1 MKKVLLI
8 LLVLLL
14 QGCQEK
20 IEYSYPDFDSYD
32 MSGYNLETDNFYKIS
47 ISQFLDMVDEK
58 KTFICYFGYES
69 CPWCN
74 DLLPILDEVCQQY
87 QLKIYYMDFLDEE
100 NKEDIESLEALND
113 FAKDYLNTDEQ
124 GNLQLFFPTVYY
136 VQKGNL
142 VNLHSGT
149 VSNHDAT
156 VAELTERQK
165 ARLKYNLEKEFDSL
179 FKEQ

>member
-74 DLLPILDEVCQQY
+74 DLL
-87 QLKIYYMDFLDEE
+87 
-100 NKEDIESLEALND
+100 SL
-113 FAKDYLNTDEQ
+113 
-124 GNLQLFFPTVYY
+124 
-136 VQKGNL
+136 
-142 VNLHSGT
+142 
-149 VSNHDAT
+149 
-156 VAELTERQK
+156 
-165 ARLKYNLEKEFDSL
+165 
-179 FKEQ
+179 

>member
-1 MKKVLLI
+1 MKKVLLV

-14 QGCQEK
+14 AGCKAE
-20 IEYSYPDFDSYD
+20 ITYSFPETDSYD

-47 ISQFLDMVDEK
+47 ISEFLVMVEQQ

-74 DLLPILDEVCQQY
+74 DLLPILDEVCNEY
-87 QLKIYYMDFLDEE
+87 QLKIYYLDFLAEE
-100 NKEDIESLEALND
+100 NQNDIESLEALNE
-113 FAKDYLNTDEQ
+113 FAKDYLSKDEE
-124 GNLQLFFPTVYY
+124 GNLKLFFPTVYY
-136 VQKGNL
+136 VQKGKL
-142 VNLHSGT
+142 VNLHQGT

-156 VAELTERQK
+156 AAPLTDNQK
-165 ARLKYNLEKEFDSL
+165 ARLKYNLQKEFDSL